1 MPSWAL
7 TLAYTLHMAATVAWI
22 GGLFFQSVFRGPA
35 LRRTLDPPG
44 ALRLLE
50 LLRRRFDP
58 LAWLSLAV
66 LIATGL
72 TQMNASPS
80 YEGFLAL
87 QNPGAGAILAKH
99 GLIALMVALA
109 GYQTLFL
116 YPWLSRLA
124 LRPQGAPEEL
134 ALAERRQ
141 AKARPRRR
149 LLSPGAPWPDGSCTH
164 RLRSP
169 FVSHCASARL
179 LHLTQVNFIAQ
190 VRTMA
195 LTILLW
201 LGVLFLSF
209 GFCGVFGTLLR
220 RARHGSGSARAP
232 GALFRALVIL
242 PSAAMVL
249 GLPGFALPAR
259 FAIVLGGALVGGAAC
274 TQPGWAPDALW
285 TRSFA
290 RAYFAA
296 AMGITA
302 LWELG
307 LAFSSASVP
316 SSVLAAPAGM
326 AGAASLAAGPRPA

>member
-22 GGLFFQSVFRGPA
+22 GGLFFQSVFLGPA
-35 LRRTLDPPG
+35 LRRTLDPPS

-72 TQMNASPS
+72 TQMTASPS

-87 QNPGAGAILAKH
+87 QNPWAVAILAKH

-141 AKARPRRR
+141 ARLSRWSV
-149 LLSPGAPWPDGSCTH
+149 LLSLA
-164 RLRSP
+164 
-169 FVSHCASARL
+169 
-179 LHLTQVNFIAQ
+179 
-190 VRTMA
+190 
-195 LTILLW
+195 
-201 LGVLFLSF
+201 
-209 GFCGVFGTLLR
+209 
-220 RARHGSGSARAP
+220 
-232 GALFRALVIL
+232 
-242 PSAAMVL
+242 VL
-249 GLPGFALPAR
+249 GL
-259 FAIVLGGALVGGAAC
+259 
-274 TQPGWAPDALW
+274 
-285 TRSFA
+285 
-290 RAYFAA
+290 
-296 AMGITA
+296 TA
-302 LWELG
+302 L
-307 LAFSSASVP
+307 ARTA
-316 SSVLAAPAGM
+316 
-326 AGAASLAAGPRPA
+326 

>member
-7 TLAYTLHMAATVAWI
+7 TLAYTRHMAAPVAWI
-22 GGLFFQSVFRGPA
+22 GGLFFQSVFLGPA
-35 LRRTLDPPG
+35 LRRTLDPPS

-87 QNPGAGAILAKH
+87 QNPWAVAILAKH

-116 YPWLSRLA
+116 YP
-124 LRPQGAPEEL
+124 
-134 ALAERRQ
+134 
-141 AKARPRRR
+141 
-149 LLSPGAPWPDGSCTH
+149 
-164 RLRSP
+164 
-169 FVSHCASARL
+169 
-179 LHLTQVNFIAQ
+179 
-190 VRTMA
+190 
-195 LTILLW
+195 W

-220 RARHGSGSARAP
+220 RARHGSGSARAQV
-232 GALFRALVIL
+232 ALFGALVIL

-259 FAIVLGGALVGGAAC
+259 FAIVLGGALGVAA
-274 TQPGWAPDALW
+274 
-285 TRSFA
+285 
-290 RAYFAA
+290 
-296 AMGITA
+296 
-302 LWELG
+302 
-307 LAFSSASVP
+307 
-316 SSVLAAPAGM
+316 AGM
-326 AGAASLAAGPRPA
+326 AGAASLAAAQRPA